1 MARRGRPTVEDPRDN
16 QYRIRL
22 NDEENERL
30 VKISKDFGMRVPD
43 TIRKLL
49 EDYEIKKKGD

>member
-1 MARRGRPTVEDPRDN
+1 MARRGRPTIEDPRDN

-49 EDYEIKKKGD
+49 EDYEVKKKGD

>member
-16 QYRIRL
+16 LYRIRL

-49 EDYEIKKKGD
+49 ENYETNKKGD